1 MGIRKSKHA
10 RMDIDNLI
18 NKINTNHQIEE
29 DTMAIDKQL
38 EKLREAQNILK
49 EANKALKQATV
60 TLNKAIVALNTANA
74 SADNI
79 VSGICKAI
87 VDAQENTTFRVEIKQ
102 EDLERIMKLLQTSL
116 KAEEILMEHH
126 RTVQLQNMET
136 HERRIASILNQ
147 NNGIWVSD
155 FWMKITVIAILVYS
169 VGAFLYEEIK
179 T

>member
-74 SADNI
+74 GADNI
-79 VSGICKAI
+79 VSGISKAI

-155 FWMKITVIAILVYS
+155 FWMKITVIAMLVYS
-169 VGAFLYEEIK
+169 VVAFLYVEIK